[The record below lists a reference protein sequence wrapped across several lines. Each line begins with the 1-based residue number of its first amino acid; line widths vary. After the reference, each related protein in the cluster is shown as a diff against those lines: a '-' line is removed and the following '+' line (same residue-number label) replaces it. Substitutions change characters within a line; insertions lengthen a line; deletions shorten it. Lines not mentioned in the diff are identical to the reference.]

1 MKKLGILGGMGP
13 ESTLLYY
20 KEIAAAYK
28 RKDKNGNFPALT
40 IETVNMYEMLGYCKA
55 QQYDKLA
62 EYLLQGIYNLEK
74 AGVDFAVLA
83 SNTPH
88 VVFDVLEEKAHIP
101 LLNIVEPTY
110 QAMKEAGIKKTA
122 WLGTG
127 FTMEQACFK
136 KPFVQNGINVAVP
149 NETERALIDKVI
161 AEELEFGI
169 VNEPSKKAIDGII
182 QRLIDEDG
190 IEAVIMG
197 CTELPLMYSN
207 EKLPIPV
214 FDTLKYHIKGIVDYM
229 FKE

>member
-20 KEIAAAYK
+20 KEIAAGYK
-28 RKDKNGNFPALT
+28 RKDKDGNFPALT

-62 EYLLQGIYNLEK
+62 EYLLRGIYNLEK
-74 AGVDFAVLA
+74 AGADFAILA

-88 VVFDVLEEKAHIP
+88 VVFDIIEKQAHIP

-110 QAMKEAGIKKTA
+110 QAVKAVGIKKVV

-127 FTMEQACFK
+127 FTMEQECFK
-136 KPFVQNGINVAVP
+136 RPFMEHGIDVVVP
-149 NETERALIDKVI
+149 DERERALIDKII
-161 AEELEFGI
+161 AKELEFGI
-169 VNEPSKKAIDGII
+169 VNEESKKEIDIII
-182 QRLIDEDG
+182 QRLIKEEG

-197 CTELPLMYSN
+197 CTELPLMYAN
-207 EKLPIPV
+207 EKLPVPV
-214 FDTLKYHIKGIVDYM
+214 FDTLKYHIQGIVEYM
-229 FKE
+229 FRE